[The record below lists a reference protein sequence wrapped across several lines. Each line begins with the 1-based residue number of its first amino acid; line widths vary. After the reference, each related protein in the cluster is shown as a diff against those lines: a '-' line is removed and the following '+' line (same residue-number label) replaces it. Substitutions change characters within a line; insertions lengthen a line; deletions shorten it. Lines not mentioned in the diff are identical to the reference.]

1 MTPERQD
8 SLTIITVIKDDLP
21 GFLRT
26 AESVA
31 SQINQEF
38 EWLIIDGSNP
48 PLDPNVLEPFS
59 LKCDV
64 KIVVSKPLGI
74 YNAMN
79 RGINETKNQWL
90 WFINAGDFLLD
101 STAVAKAQVLI
112 ANAKIHSLIA
122 TTVLHF
128 TPSGFIFSVTV
139 PKIVKT
145 GSYQVADFHHQGVLV
160 KRDAALSI
168 NGFDETL
175 RIAADGKFLDNLVER
190 FPFFIAE
197 VPLAGFTLGGT
208 SLKNFSRT
216 LLETWKYRPATY
228 SRAFEYYLAA
238 KSKMR
243 LILLVLELKPIFN
256 VPVGIFLR
264 RREERILKDLQ
275 FKVLSS

>member
-1 MTPERQD
+1 
-8 SLTIITVIKDDLP
+8 
-21 GFLRT
+21 
-26 AESVA
+26 
-31 SQINQEF
+31 
-38 EWLIIDGSNP
+38 
-48 PLDPNVLEPFS
+48 
-59 LKCDV
+59 
-64 KIVVSKPLGI
+64 
-74 YNAMN
+74 MN

>member
-1 MTPERQD
+1 MTPEQQD

-48 PLDPNVLEPFS
+48 PLDSKVLEPFL

-160 KRDAALSI
+160 KRDAAISI
-168 NGFDETL
+168 NGFDEKL
-175 RIAADGKFLDNLVER
+175 RIAADGKFLDKILELYGATEVAIPLV
-190 FPFFIAE
+190 
-197 VPLAGFTLGGT
+197 GFTLGGISLANYRNT
-208 SLKNFSRT
+208 IKETKSYRPTTDSNFKELLLSLK
-216 LLETWKYRPATY
+216 
-228 SRAFEYYLAA
+228 
-238 KSKMR
+238 SKIR
-243 LILLVLELKPIFN
+243 ILLIMLEESPFIGLAIRKYLS
-256 VPVGIFLR
+256 LR
-264 RREERILKDLQ
+264 EKRITQQIDH
-275 FKVLSS
+275 S

>member
-1 MTPERQD
+1 MTPERHD

-48 PLDPNVLEPFS
+48 PLDSNVLEPFS
-59 LKCDV
+59 FKCDV
-64 KIVVSKPLGI
+64 KIVASRPLGI

-79 RGINETKNQWL
+79 RGITEANQKWL

-112 ANAKIHSLIA
+112 ANARIHSLIA

-128 TPSGFIFSVTV
+128 TPSGFIYSVTV

-160 KRDAALSI
+160 KRDAAISI
-168 NGFDETL
+168 NGFDEKL
-175 RIAADGKFLDNLVER
+175 RIAADGKFLDKILGLYGA
-190 FPFFIAE
+190 AE
-197 VPLAGFTLGGT
+197 VAIPLVGFTLGGI
-208 SLKNFSRT
+208 SLANYRNTIK
-216 LLETWKYRPATY
+216 ETKSYRPATD
-228 SRAFEYYLAA
+228 SNFKELLSLL
-238 KSKMR
+238 KSKIR
-243 LILLVLELKPIFN
+243 ILLIILEESPIMGLAIRKYFS
-256 VPVGIFLR
+256 LR
-264 RREERILKDLQ
+264 ERRITQQIDH
-275 FKVLSS
+275 S

>member
-243 LILLVLELKPIFN
+243 LILLVLELKPILN

-264 RREERILKDLQ
+264 RRQERILKDLQ

>member
-1 MTPERQD
+1 MTPEQQD

-228 SRAFEYYLAA
+228 SRAFKYYLAA

-243 LILLVLELKPIFN
+243 LILLVLELKPILN

-264 RREERILKDLQ
+264 RRQERILKDLQ

>member
-1 MTPERQD
+1 MTPEQQD

-48 PLDPNVLEPFS
+48 PLDSKVLEPFS
-59 LKCDV
+59 LKCDA

-79 RGINETKNQWL
+79 CGINETKNQWL

-101 STAVAKAQVLI
+101 RFSTRNAVKLITTADHAALI
-112 ANAKIHSLIA
+112 ASPVIHY
-122 TTVLHF
+122 TN
-128 TPSGFIFSVTV
+128 GGYIFSVTI
-139 PKIVKT
+139 PKVVKIAD
-145 GSYQVADFHHQGVLV
+145 YQIADFHHQGVLV
-160 KRDAALSI
+160 KRLASLSI

-197 VPLAGFTLGGT
+197 IPLAGFTLGGT

-216 LLETWKYRPATY
+216 LRETWTYRPAIYGRT
-228 SRAFEYYLAA
+228 FEYYLAA
-238 KSKMR
+238 KSKIR
-243 LILLVLELKPIFN
+243 LGLLIVELKPILN

-264 RREERILKDLQ
+264 RRQKKILKDLD